1 MSKYST
7 SKKNLFTILK
17 RKVNKEN
24 IDKNNKL
31 KLYAEI
37 SKIINDLENIKIIN
51 DGEYAENKII
61 LFSSQG
67 KSKYFIINYLKQKGI
82 DNHLIVKTFET
93 YEINNPYWE
102 KELRDLSGLDQPVIE
117 FLEGSDLVHPMA
129 AQLKSFI
136 GFWIKHFDVVD
147 RSYLTVALGCTGG
160 RHRSVYMVER
170 LAREFRESAGPV
182 QVRHRDLTPV
192 KES

>member
-1 MSKYST
+1 MINLKKYAITYLSKYST

-37 SKIINDLENIKIIN
+37 SKIINDLENINIIN

-102 KELRDLSGLDQPVIE
+102 KESAKIFAKKRGL
-117 FLEGSDLVHPMA
+117 GSNKL
-129 AQLKSFI
+129 I
-136 GFWIKHFDVVD
+136 N
-147 RSYLTVALGCTGG
+147 
-160 RHRSVYMVER
+160 
-170 LAREFRESAGPV
+170 
-182 QVRHRDLTPV
+182 
-192 KES
+192 KEKD